1 MDAAVLV
8 VSAAD
13 GTMPQTR
20 EHVLLARQVG
30 VPKVVAFM
38 NKVDLV
44 EDGELLD
51 LVEMEVRELL
61 NKYGFPGDTLPVV
74 RGSARSAYENPAD
87 DAANACIDA
96 LVAALDEYV
105 PLPPREVD
113 LPFLMPVENVYRVK
127 GRGTV
132 VTGRIERGRVRR
144 GDAVDLIGPGIAG
157 VRPTVVTDLEQSHRL
172 LDEGVAG
179 DSAGVLLRGVEAEEV
194 GRGVVVAAP
203 KSVTPH
209 QAFDAEVYVLTKEE
223 GGRHTPF
230 FSGYRPQFYFRT
242 TDACGAVALESGVDM
257 ALPGDT
263 VAVRVTLDAPAA
275 LEPRLRFAVREGGR
289 TVGSGVIRQVL
300 D

>member
-1 MDAAVLV
+1 VLV
-8 VSAAD
+8 
-13 GTMPQTR
+13 
-20 EHVLLARQVG
+20 ARQVG
-30 VPKVVAFM
+30 VPKMVVFM

-44 EDGELLD
+44 EDAEILD

-61 NKYGFPGDTLPVV
+61 NKYGFPGDELPVV
-74 RGSARSAYENPAD
+74 RGSALAAYRDPTD
-87 DAANACIDA
+87 DAANRCIDA

-105 PLPPREVD
+105 PLPLREVD
-113 LPFLMPVENVYRVK
+113 KPFLMPVEGVYSVR

-144 GDAVDLIGPGIAG
+144 GDAVELVGPGIDGA
-157 VRPTVVTDLEQSHRL
+157 RATVVTDIEQSRRV

-179 DSAGVLLRGVEAEEV
+179 DSAGVLLRGVETAEV

-203 KSVTPH
+203 QSVTPH
-209 QAFDAEVYVLTKEE
+209 AAFEAEVYVLTKEE

-230 FSGYRPQFYFRT
+230 FTGYQPQFYFRT
-242 TDACGAVALESGVDM
+242 TDVPGAVSLPAGIEM

-263 VAVRVTLDAPAA
+263 VSVRVRLTAPIA

-289 TVGSGVIRQVL
+289 TVGSGVIGRVL